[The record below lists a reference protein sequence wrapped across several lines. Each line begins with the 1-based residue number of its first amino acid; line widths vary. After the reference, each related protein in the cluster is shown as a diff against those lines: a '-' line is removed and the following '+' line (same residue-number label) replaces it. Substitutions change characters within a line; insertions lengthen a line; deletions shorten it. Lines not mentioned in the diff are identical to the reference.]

1 MSDSGIGM
9 LLGQHSTNLLY
20 LWVLGAVVLGGILVY
35 GVSKAGY
42 LRRGE
47 RAQLDRNTE
56 ATQRREDPYK
66 RPG

>member
-1 MSDSGIGM
+1 
-9 LLGQHSTNLLY
+9 
-20 LWVLGAVVLGGILVY
+20 VLGGILVY